1 MTDSL
6 IPRIQ
11 ELVREHYVFADR
23 AGPIAA
29 ALDNLDNLDAPDDP
43 AALATTVTHALQA
56 ASQDKHLR
64 VRHYPDGVPA
74 DQDEAAAHAH
84 WAAEMRRT
92 SGGVAEVRRID
103 PSIGLLRI
111 GPVIGPR
118 ESAAPYLAAA
128 FGLLRDVDR
137 LVLDLRACVGG
148 IPETVA
154 YIVSHLTGPQPVH
167 LQDVVHRDGSVE
179 SSWTRPTEVDALPPT
194 VQVVVLTSAATFSG
208 GEELA
213 YDLQALGR
221 AAVIGEVTGGGAHP
235 RDAFDLTPTL
245 QLHVPVARSVNA
257 VTGTNW
263 EGKGVLPDQPCP
275 ADQALDVALAS

>member
-6 IPRIQ
+6 VPRIQ

-23 AGPIAA
+23 TGPIAA
-29 ALDNLDNLDAPDDP
+29 ALDGLDAPDDP
-43 AALATTVTHALQA
+43 AALAAAVTNALQD

-74 DQDEAAAHAH
+74 DQDEATARAH

-92 SGGVAEVRRID
+92 SGGVTEVRRID
-103 PSIGLLRI
+103 AGTGLLGI

-118 ESAAPYLAAA
+118 DSAAPYVAAA
-128 FGLLRDVDR
+128 FALLRDVDR
-137 LVLDLRACVGG
+137 LVIDLRTCVGG
-148 IPETVA
+148 VPETVA
-154 YIVSHLTGPQPVH
+154 YIVSHLTGTEPVH
-167 LQDVVHRDGSVE
+167 VQDVIRRDGSAE
-179 SSWTRPTEVDALPPT
+179 SYWTRPMDVDVLPMH
-194 VQVVVLTSAATFSG
+194 VEVVVLTSAATFSG

-221 AAVIGEVTGGGAHP
+221 ATVIGEVTGGGAHP
-235 RDAFDLTPTL
+235 REAFDLGPTL

-275 ADQALDVALAS
+275 AEQALAVALGG

>member
-1 MTDSL
+1 MTL
-6 IPRIQ
+6 IPRVQ

-29 ALDNLDNLDAPDDP
+29 TLDDLDAPDDP
-43 AALATTVTHALQA
+43 ASLATTVTNALQD

-74 DQDEAAAHAH
+74 DQDDAAAQAH

-103 PSIGLLRI
+103 ASTGLLGI

-118 ESAAPYLAAA
+118 DSAGPYLAAA
-128 FGLLRDVDR
+128 FALLRDVDR
-137 LVLDLRACVGG
+137 LVIDLRACVGG
-148 IPETVA
+148 VPETVA
-154 YIVSHLTGPQPVH
+154 CIVSHLTGPEPVH
-167 LQDVVHRDGSVE
+167 LQDVVHRDGSVDP
-179 SSWTRPTEVDALPPT
+179 SWTRPTEVDALPST
-194 VQVVVLTSAATFSG
+194 VEVVVLTSAATFSG

-275 ADQALDVALAS
+275 ADQALDVALDVAPAS

>member
-1 MTDSL
+1 MTDPL

-29 ALDNLDNLDAPDDP
+29 ALDHLDTPDDP
-43 AALATTVTHALQA
+43 AALATTVTNALQA
-56 ASQDKHLR
+56 TSQDKHLR
-64 VRHYPDGVPA
+64 VRHYPGGVPA
-74 DQDEAAAHAH
+74 DQDEAAAAAH

-92 SGGVAEVRRID
+92 SGGVAQVRRID
-103 PSIGLLRI
+103 AGTGLLEI

-118 ESAAPYLAAA
+118 DSAAPYLAAA
-128 FGLLRDVDR
+128 FALLRDVDR
-137 LVLDLRACVGG
+137 LVIDLRACVGG
-148 IPETVA
+148 VPETVA
-154 YIVSHLTGPQPVH
+154 YIVSHLTGPEPVH
-167 LQDVVHRDGSVE
+167 LQDVVHRDGSAE
-179 SSWTRPTEVDALPPT
+179 SYWTRPTDVDALPT
-194 VQVVVLTSAATFSG
+194 QAKVVVLTSAATFSG

-235 RDAFDLTPTL
+235 RDAFDLSPTL

-275 ADQALDVALAS
+275 AGQALDVALAS